1 MPGHD
6 GFRFDDDERGTPAG
20 PPVQQ
25 PRPQEPVHVRE
36 SNAPTLRPS
45 KHIDLVAQGKHLHL
59 QGRPGLEA
67 GAESEQ
73 EGKA

>member
-1 MPGHD
+1 MPGDD

-25 PRPQEPVHVRE
+25 PRPQEPGQVRE

-45 KHIDLVAQGKHLHL
+45 KHSDLVAQGKKLQP
-59 QGRPGLEA
+59 QGRPSLEA

-73 EGKA
+73 EGKE